1 MKHLIALSCLVLVG
15 CLTPPDRVTITP
27 TSSEGLILVEVDPT
41 SATIEGDEGPLT
53 SSLYY
58 FLTFSRYPARASGE
72 VLLGDW
78 VHVNALN
85 WRDMTRRFYAEPAPA
100 GTYAF
105 EAINFGGGVSW
116 GTCFNRATVVF
127 EVPAGE
133 VLYLGKISLRST
145 FEDIARNLPAK
156 QVVGTYSYLFDR
168 TAPAFVQAES
178 KHDKS
183 VEITDFLHRVY
194 PNVTSPIRM
203 AELRPATFQQ
213 GKPNSLHRFPR
224 CAKTQ

>member
-1 MKHLIALSCLVLVG
+1 MKPLVALSSLLLVG

-27 TSSEGLILVEVDPT
+27 TSGEGLILLEVDPT
-41 SATIEGDEGPLT
+41 STIIEGSEGPVT
-53 SSLYY
+53 PSLFY
-58 FLTFSRYPARASGE
+58 FLTFSRYSTAASGE
-72 VLLGDW
+72 VLLGNW
-78 VHVNALN
+78 VHVNALQ

-116 GTCFNRATVVF
+116 GTCFNQATVAFDVR
-127 EVPAGE
+127 PGE
-133 VLYLGKISLRST
+133 VVYLGKISLRAT
-145 FEDIARNLPAK
+145 FEDISKNLPSK

-168 TAPAFVQAES
+168 TAPTFMPAES
-178 KHDKS
+178 TENKS
-183 VEITDFLHRVY
+183 AEITEFLHRVY

-203 AELRPATFQQ
+203 AELHPAAFQQ

-224 CAKTQ
+224 CAQTQ